1 MASRRERLLRAKPA
15 GSLGARIRRRYKTLI
30 RHWSPPVVWGLALIS
45 LLAPGGPARAQGSQ
59 VTIGAVRVMSPGRPL
74 LPEVPGGFTFCR
86 LMYAR
91 VRTEQRGQ
99 GWRTDYPD
107 GDYNLTTRLS
117 QLTPTSVSGW
127 LDGRPGFTV
136 LRATDPELFRCPFL
150 FSSDVGTVGLSD
162 PEVEELRE
170 YLLKG
175 GFLWADDFWGGP
187 AWTHW
192 SGQLRRILPDFEVEE
207 LPMDHP
213 LFSIVYQVEKIPQIP
228 SIQYWRQ
235 SGGGTSELGAMS
247 ATPRLRVVRD
257 GTGRILVLMSHNTD
271 IADGWER
278 EGEDYGFFARFSP
291 DAYALGI
298 NILVWMMT
306 H

>member
-1 MASRRERLLRAKPA
+1 MTRR
-15 GSLGARIRRRYKTLI
+15 
-30 RHWSPPVVWGLALIS
+30 WSPPALSGLAL
-45 LLAPGGPARAQGSQ
+45 LALVSPGGPAQAQASR

-91 VRTEQRGQ
+91 VRAEQRGQ

-107 GDYNLTTRLS
+107 AEYNLTTRLS
-117 QLTPTSVSGW
+117 QLTPTPVSGW
-127 LDGRPGFTV
+127 LDGRPGFAV

-162 PEVEELRE
+162 DEVDDLRE

-187 AWTHW
+187 AWAHW
-192 SGQLRRILPDFEVEE
+192 SDLLGRILPDFEIED
-207 LPMDHP
+207 LPLDHP
-213 LFSIVYQVEKIPQIP
+213 LFSIVYRVEEIPQIP

-257 GTGRILVLMSHNTD
+257 GAGRVLVLMSHNTD

-278 EGEDYGFFARFSP
+278 EGEDYAFFARFSP